1 MIRQK
6 FRPIIRKEDILIP
19 NGSYVSSIH
28 PQSPAEGR
36 WGAYGK
42 TWTGSKGTGGPTI
55 NNDFKSIVD
64 QSDSDGDN
72 YDYQQEINS
81 DDDSVI
87 SSPIHKTQ
95 DLIEFH
101 LPNNEIIKEFSTYS
115 NSNKTKIIEL
125 GLATLNTTN
134 DKRLGWNNKN
144 AADKI
149 NQIKFYHKK
158 EVEDLKNII
167 DSLKKEISNIKS
179 FNKKEM
185 ENQKISI
192 QNRLDSTYKTDIDYK
207 NKQIQEL
214 RDNEKELIDKLHKI
228 KDEQIVKIQELNHN
242 HNNDIKEIHNKYQQE
257 RNDSI
262 HSKLDQMVKNVG
274 KAVVKGDIGEI
285 AILEQCKKDFP
296 QITWKKV
303 GNEKGGGKCDI
314 VGNDSIALEVK
325 NYDTSIRKKEIDKF
339 RRDLKNNK
347 SYKSGLFISLSKVK
361 MHDKPD
367 CHIELIDGKP
377 LMYINNVAED
387 ITKLKASITVLYK
400 LLELGIDLEQ
410 ATKFDKV
417 ITLIKDIDS
426 HRADIQKKATEYN
439 NKLNTTLNK
448 LGTTVQTAINFL
460 T

>member
-1 MIRQK
+1 M

-19 NGSYVSSIH
+19 DGSYVSNID
-28 PQSPAEGR
+28 P
-36 WGAYGK
+36 
-42 TWTGSKGTGGPTI
+42 PTI
-55 NNDFKSIVD
+55 NNDFKSITD
-64 QSDSDGDN
+64 QPNSDADN

-81 DDDSVI
+81 DDDSFI

-95 DLIEFH
+95 DLMEFH
-101 LPNNEIIKEFSTYS
+101 LPNNEIIREFSTYS

-134 DKRLGWNNKN
+134 DKRLEWNNKN

-158 EVEDLKNII
+158 EVEDLNNLI
-167 DSLKKEISNIKS
+167 DSLKKEINNIKS

-207 NKQIQEL
+207 NKQIQQL
-214 RDNEKELIDKLHKI
+214 RDNEKELMDKLHKI
-228 KDEQIVKIQELNHN
+228 KDEQILKIQELNQN

-274 KAVVKGDIGEI
+274 KASVKGDIGEF
-285 AILEQCKKDFP
+285 AILEQCNKDFP
-296 QITWKKV
+296 HITWNKV

-314 VGNDSIALEVK
+314 VGNGNIAIEVK

-339 RRDLKNNK
+339 RKDMKNNK
-347 SYKSGLFISLSKVK
+347 HYKAGAFISLNNVS
-361 MHDKPD
+361 MYNIPD
-367 CHIELIDGKP
+367 FHIELIDGKP

-426 HRADIQKKATEYN
+426 HRADIQKKSTDYN

-448 LGTTVQTAINFL
+448 LETTIQNAINFL